1 MRLQRLNRRKILVE
15 EEEEEEGSTGC
26 DVVPRAQTVQSRA
39 STQQSVS
46 SWINFKNQRHRHISL

>member
-1 MRLQRLNRRKILVE
+1 MRLQRLNRRKILV

-39 STQQSVS
+39 GL
-46 SWINFKNQRHRHISL
+46 ISKTNVTATFLCKL